1 MKLAPKARCLLW
13 PSKAVDSKQK
23 RLLIEIDV
31 YRFFSRF
38 SREAEMVDKPR
49 VRSRFRDRSIPAV
62 ARRLKMP
69 EHELRRAAQRGEVKV
84 FSWGG
89 LDRISPVEEARIEAL
104 LQENAT

>member
-1 MKLAPKARCLLW
+1 MK
-13 PSKAVDSKQK
+13 
-23 RLLIEIDV
+23 IDV
-31 YRFFSRF
+31 YNRFVRF

>member
-1 MKLAPKARCLLW
+1 MKLAPRQGTYCGHQKLLT
-13 PSKAVDSKQK
+13 SYQK
-23 RLLIEIDV
+23 RLLIKKDV
-31 YRFFSRF
+31 FSLF

>member
-1 MKLAPKARCLLW
+1 
-13 PSKAVDSKQK
+13 
-23 RLLIEIDV
+23 
-31 YRFFSRF
+31 
-38 SREAEMVDKPR
+38 MVDKPR

-104 LQENAT
+104 LQENATPKARAIGAAFVPEVRPSPNERALHVASNRNSRSRKYLAAAR

>member
-1 MKLAPKARCLLW
+1 MPIVAIE
-13 PSKAVDSKQK
+13 AVDSKQK

-69 EHELRRAAQRGEVKV
+69 EHELRRAAQRGEV